1 MGRRLEIIVG
11 FVRMS
16 YFLAKMALLF
26 AYIKKC
32 GNFAV
37 GIQFVLENRVLL
49 RTFLRYKTRSLRSYT
64 ATKFIILMK
73 KLNFFLT
80 MLLVAM
86 VSVSFV
92 SCENEQPEEKTE
104 KEKTYAELIIGTWD
118 METVELYLTNGKAEQ
133 KVNLTAEEAG
143 LDWTFVFTKDGELI
157 WDQGDRTASGEYT
170 IDGKKIMVEGEEF
183 LTITKLTE
191 KELSLST
198 SYTEG
203 GADITET
210 YNCVRVAE

>member
-1 MGRRLEIIVG
+1 
-11 FVRMS
+11 
-16 YFLAKMALLF
+16 
-26 AYIKKC
+26 
-32 GNFAV
+32 
-37 GIQFVLENRVLL
+37 
-49 RTFLRYKTRSLRSYT
+49 
-64 ATKFIILMK
+64 MK
-73 KLNFFLT
+73 KLRFLLT

-92 SCENEQPEEKTE
+92 SCENEQPEEKNE
-104 KEKTYAELIIGTWD
+104 KKEKTYSELIVGTWD
-118 METVELYLTNGKAEQ
+118 METVELYVTNGQAEQ

-157 WDQGDRTASGEYT
+157 WDLGDRTASGEYA

>member
-1 MGRRLEIIVG
+1 
-11 FVRMS
+11 
-16 YFLAKMALLF
+16 
-26 AYIKKC
+26 
-32 GNFAV
+32 
-37 GIQFVLENRVLL
+37 
-49 RTFLRYKTRSLRSYT
+49 
-64 ATKFIILMK
+64 
-73 KLNFFLT
+73 

-86 VSVSFV
+86 VSLSFV
-92 SCENEQPEEKTE
+92 SCEKEQPEEKNE
-104 KEKTYAELIIGTWD
+104 KKEKTYSELIVGTWD
-118 METVELYLTNGKAEQ
+118 METVELYATNGQAEQ

-157 WDQGDRTASGEYT
+157 WDLGDQTASGEYA